1 MTKQAKPNP
10 SNKEITTM
18 LTANQIRSGF
28 IDFFKEVDHTFTP
41 SAPVVPVGDDTL
53 MFTNA
58 GMNQFKDIFLGFKS
72 PEVKRAV
79 NSQKCI
85 RVSGKHNDLEE
96 VGIDTYHHTF
106 FEMLGNWSFGDYFKA
121 EAIEWGWKL
130 LTEVYGMDPD
140 RLWATVFAGDEKDGS
155 APDEEAEALWAKL
168 TNISPDRIIRSG
180 KKDNFWEMGGSGPCG
195 PCSEIHIDLGAER
208 CDMQHVAGHQ
218 CAVNAGCARYIE
230 LWNLVFIQFNRQEDG
245 RLIPLGAK
253 HIDTGAGLERIASVL
268 QNKTSNYDTDLF
280 MPVITALQDLTGH
293 RYTSQLGNKT
303 DNAFRVIADH
313 IRSLTFSI
321 ADGVTPSNEGRGY
334 VMRRILRRA
343 ARFGRVLD
351 ANEPFMHRLVPV
363 VAGTMGDAFPEVRER
378 ADFVATVI
386 EAEESSFGRTLDR
399 GLEIFSH
406 AAARADQSQDKTIRG
421 EDAFQLYDTFGFPLD
436 LTGLLARER
445 DLKIDEAGFQTLMTQ
460 QRERAR
466 AGAKAT
472 SGLASL
478 TGVALPVTDD
488 DQKYTTDMCPAKV
501 VGWIDAQGLT
511 QEGSLSE
518 SDQPLGLILDA
529 TCFYAE
535 SGGQTGDTGLIQG
548 DNFEFAVESTDK
560 MADCVIHRGKLGG
573 GTITVGDTVKACVD
587 ASRRASQKNHTATH
601 LLQWALQ
608 EVLGDTVR
616 QQGSLVC
623 PDHLRFDFTYPKA
636 LTADEIEQVEGLVR
650 DKIAHALPVTCTVM
664 PIDQAKALGAM
675 ALFGEKYG
683 EEVRVVGIGA
693 MDHANLADAFSREF
707 CGGTHVTNTSL
718 IGGVSIIKE
727 ESISAGVRRITA
739 YTGEG
744 LSHYLLER
752 SKVVDTLCAQLKVPA
767 DQLETRV
774 TKLLDDTK
782 KLTKQLKAAAKQ
794 GGTDT
799 MAQAR
804 ALLDQA
810 HRVSD
815 ASIVVGRID
824 AAPIDQVRSAVD
836 MLKKKASSAA
846 IVLGFSEGDNKVMLI
861 VAVTDDL
868 IKKGLKAGDIVK
880 QIAPLVGGGGGGRP
894 QMAQAGGKNPA
905 GLDKAL
911 AEAVTLIKNQ
921 L

>member
-1 MTKQAKPNP
+1 
-10 SNKEITTM
+10 M
-18 LTANQIRSGF
+18 LTAEQIRSGF
-28 IDFFKEVDHTFTP
+28 IDFFKKVDHTFIP

-58 GMNQFKDIFLGFKS
+58 GMNQFKDIFLGFKTTDT
-72 PEVKRAV
+72 KRAV

-121 EAIEWGWKL
+121 EAIEWAWKL
-130 LTEVYGMDPD
+130 LTEVYDMDPD
-140 RLWATVFAGDEKDGS
+140 RLWATVFAGDKEDGS
-155 APDEEAEALWAKL
+155 APDEEAEALWTKV
-168 TNISPDRIIRSG
+168 TSISPDRVIRSG
-180 KKDNFWEMGGSGPCG
+180 KKDNFWEMGASGPCG
-195 PCSEIHIDLGAER
+195 PCSEIHIDLGPDR
-208 CDMQHVAGHQ
+208 CDMKHVPGHR

-245 RLIPLGAK
+245 RLVSLGAK
-253 HIDTGAGLERIASVL
+253 HVDTGAGLERIASVL

-293 RYTSQLGNKT
+293 TYTSKLGNKT

-321 ADGVTPSNEGRGY
+321 TDGVTPSNDGRGY

-343 ARFGRVLD
+343 ARFGRILG
-351 ANEPFMHRLVPV
+351 ANEPFMHKLVPV
-363 VAGTMGDAFPEVRER
+363 VAGTMGGAFPELRER
-378 ADFVATVI
+378 ADFVSTVI

-399 GLEIFSH
+399 GLEIFAS
-406 AAARADQSQDKTIRG
+406 AAARAKQSQDKIIRG

-436 LTGLLARER
+436 LTQLLAREQG
-445 DLKIDEAGFQTLMTQ
+445 LKIDQPGFEDLMTQ

-472 SGLASL
+472 TGLANL

-488 DQKYTTDMCPAKV
+488 DQKYTTDTCPAKV
-501 VGWIDAQGLT
+501 LGWIDAQGLT
-511 QEGSLSE
+511 QAGSFSG
-518 SDQPLGLILDA
+518 SDQPLGLILDT

-535 SGGQTGDTGLIQG
+535 SGGQTGDSGVIHG
-548 DNFEFAVESTDK
+548 DHFEFAVETTDK
-560 MADCVIHRGKLGG
+560 MADCVIHRGRLGH
-573 GTITVGDTVKACVD
+573 GTITVGDRVTARVD

-608 EVLGDTVR
+608 QVLGDTVR

-623 PDHLRFDFTYPKA
+623 PEYLRFDFTYPKA
-636 LTADEIEQVEGLVR
+636 LTSEEIQQVEGLVR
-650 DKIAHALPVTCTVM
+650 DKIAGALPVTCAVM
-664 PIDQAKALGAM
+664 PIEQARELGAM

-683 EEVRVVGIGA
+683 DEVRVVGVGA
-693 MDHANLADAFSREF
+693 SNRSELPDAVSREF
-707 CGGTHVTNTSL
+707 CGGTHVSNTGQ
-718 IGGVSIIKE
+718 IGGVAIIKE

-744 LSHYLLER
+744 LNHYLLER
-752 SKVVDTLCAQLKVPA
+752 SRIVDGLCSQLKVSP
-767 DQLETRV
+767 DQIETRV
-774 TKLLDDTK
+774 TRLLDDNR
-782 KLTKQLKAAAKQ
+782 KLARELKAAAKQ
-794 GGTDT
+794 GGTDP
-799 MAQAR
+799 MGQAR
-804 ALLDQA
+804 ALLDKA
-810 HRVSD
+810 EKINETRV
-815 ASIVVGRID
+815 IVGRID
-824 AAPIDQVRSAVD
+824 AAPIDQVRAAVD
-836 MLKKKASSAA
+836 MLKKRASSAA
-846 IVLGFSEGDNKVMLI
+846 MVLGFSEGDDKVMLI

-868 IKKGLKAGDIVK
+868 VKRGLKAGDIVK
-880 QIAPLVGGGGGGRP
+880 QIAPLVGGGGGGKP

-911 AEAVTLIKNQ
+911 AEAVTLIKSQ